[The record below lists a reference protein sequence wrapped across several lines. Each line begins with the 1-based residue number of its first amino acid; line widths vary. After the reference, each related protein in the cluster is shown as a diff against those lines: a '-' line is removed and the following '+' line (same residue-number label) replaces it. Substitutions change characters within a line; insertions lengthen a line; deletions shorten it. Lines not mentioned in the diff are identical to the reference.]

1 MTGNSFLAI
10 DLSEAE
16 RHHLA
21 AALHEASPGP
31 RIPGRRTKPENWHIT
46 VRFLGQIDEVVRDR
60 IAMEI
65 DEGLDASDGKV
76 HVTGLGAFPRASK
89 ATVMYAAVDD
99 PAGILDVIN
108 AQCEQACRDV
118 GLEPEERP
126 FVPHLTLARI
136 RPQRDVRRLIDTFSD
151 FSVRMSVDSVAL
163 MHGEQG
169 SDGLRYVCDTEFSL
183 G

>member
-10 DLSEAE
+10 DLSEAD

-21 AALHEASPGP
+21 AELHEASPGP

-65 DEGLDASDGKV
+65 AEGLDASGGQV
-76 HVTGLGAFPRASK
+76 HIAGLGAFPRASR

-99 PAGILDVIN
+99 PGGILDALA
-108 AQCEQACRDV
+108 AQCEQVCRDV

-136 RPQRDVRRLIDTFSD
+136 RPPRDVRRLIDAFSD
-151 FSVRMSVDSVAL
+151 FSVRLVVERMAL
-163 MHGEQG
+163 MHGEER
-169 SDGLRYVCDTEFSL
+169 SDGVRYVCDAEFL
-183 G
+183 LR

>member
-10 DLSEAE
+10 ELSESD
-16 RHHLA
+16 RHHFA

-46 VRFLGQIDEVVRDR
+46 VRFLGQIDEVMRDR

-65 DEGLDASDGKV
+65 DEGLDAAGGRV
-76 HVTGLGAFPRASK
+76 HVAGLGAFPRASK
-89 ATVMYAAVDD
+89 ATVMYAAIDD
-99 PAGILDVIN
+99 PGGILDAIA
-108 AQCEQACRDV
+108 AQCERACRDV

-136 RPQRDVRRLIDTFSD
+136 RPPRDVRRLIDAFSD
-151 FSVRMSVDSVAL
+151 FSVRLVVERVAL
-163 MHGEQG
+163 MHGEET
-169 SDGLRYVCDTEFSL
+169 SDGIRYVRDTDFL
-183 G
+183 LR